1 MNAQPNRPFH
11 RQMSSSGGKGSKGGA
26 GGNGRI
32 PKRQRQGSTSSAPA
46 APASKSQKSG
56 KGGKGKG
63 NRNDNMRLLDVVFH
77 YARNNGVCLKFVQGQ
92 ACVNCRFDH
101 YCFWAEGSNVHWIT
115 KDVGDLPTAEQ
126 IDSIRYDHNDK
137 TEYTLDET
145 EFDPAQ
151 TPAQVTS
158 TPAAIVIAD
167 DQAEE
172 KKSAEEPSFLK
183 PCLRQNEWEKEKGGL
198 DAQIRTL
205 EHNLGAPGNSE
216 SDTQKIEERLERVR
230 AKLQEGQRRC
240 DARDDYADV
249 RCGRADEGLPES
261 TANEF
266 RYILVPAK
274 SWGEYNPADDGS
286 VPGAADQGTIL
297 DQHTKEQVQSM
308 TWLFYQLVQGLAQ
321 PEGNSRKK
329 GQFIPPPSC
338 SSCATSMDYVTTKK
352 AAAFNSG
359 VPRGEDYPNPCFRC
373 MCVWYCSAKCKYGH
387 RHHHSLA
394 CHRHPAYL
402 TAAEL
407 LEQYTAASLATDV
420 TPDSAEAFTPGE
432 DPEDTATAG
441 GDPPEVQE
449 VSDDEEDSVL

>member
-1 MNAQPNRPFH
+1 
-11 RQMSSSGGKGSKGGA
+11 MSSSGGKGGKSGD
-26 GGNGRI
+26 GRT
-32 PKRQRQGSTSSAPA
+32 PKRQHQGSSSS
-46 APASKSQKSG
+46 APASKSQKTNG
-56 KGGKGKG
+56 KGGKGGGKGKGKG
-63 NRNDNMRLLDVVFH
+63 NKGIRLLDVVYQ
-77 YARNNGVCLKFVQGQ
+77 YAMNHRVCLKFIQGQ
-92 ACVNCRFDH
+92 ACVNCHFDH
-101 YCFWAEGSNVHWIT
+101 YCFWSEGSNVHWIT
-115 KDVGDLPTAEQ
+115 KDVGDLPTTEQ
-126 IDSIRYDHNDK
+126 VNSIRFDYNDQI
-137 TEYTLDET
+137 EYTLDDT

-151 TPAQVTS
+151 TPAQVAS

-167 DQAEE
+167 DQSEE
-172 KKSAEEPSFLK
+172 KKSAGEPSFLR
-183 PCLRQNEWEKEKGGL
+183 PCLRQNEWEKEKRGL
-198 DAQIRTL
+198 DAQLATL
-205 EHNLGAPGNSE
+205 QYNMGAPDISDSE
-216 SDTQKIEERLERVR
+216 TEKLKVRLGRVQ

-240 DARDDYADV
+240 DARDDDGDV

-286 VPGAADQGTIL
+286 VPGAVDQGITL
-297 DQHTKEQVQSM
+297 DSHTKEQVQSM
-308 TWLFYQLVQGLAQ
+308 KWLFFQLVQGLAQ

-420 TPDSAEAFTPGE
+420 TPDGAEAFTPGE

-441 GDPPEVQE
+441 GDPPVDHEL
-449 VSDDEEDSVL
+449 SDDGENDVL